1 MRIPTRREKPVHG
14 GQQAPRKGNPLHP
27 AKLSQMVVA
36 AFTLCAATAVFA
48 DSSYVL
54 VTGRRDPRIF
64 AIDMNAAL
72 RAENNGT
79 DKAIVSRSLVNPR
92 RLDGKLAGD
101 PANIKLSANQKT
113 AYVMNHHG
121 AVVNSEFLQH
131 GGRGNIAVMNVAKMI
146 NRRYDNTS
154 AALKSVYDLG
164 WFGGVG
170 LIVLPDL
177 IVGAAGEGWLAET
190 GSNRISLIDR
200 KTGGLRGQIEME
212 LNGKFSR
219 QLSQGCASFPVP
231 FVNLPGEL
239 PTPAPI
245 NPTVAPDPHD
255 GCWPDPEGI
264 ALGRGSDGKNYL
276 FSGNADTEDISIMD
290 FDAALAGAKV
300 VEVAKR
306 VPIQTGPFTINASPN
321 GKYIAATGRESHIID
336 FEGNTLSIIDV
347 DLARHSDLKAEAARV
362 LVGTDSPTVQTR
374 PFTATWTPDGQ
385 RILVTNYRTNSL
397 SVVDV
402 KRALAHDPKA
412 EIARIPLTRQD
423 NQPARP
429 KGVAVTADGQY
440 ALVAG
445 GPNTITTSSTNLTG
459 MLHVVDIQHFYQVS
473 TVANVGIDP
482 YGVTVVERSNN
493 REDEEDDE

>member
-1 MRIPTRREKPVHG
+1 MTGKT
-14 GQQAPRKGNPLHP
+14 QALWMAGNFRHMATKSVLNTPLT
-27 AKLSQMVVA
+27 LTQLVVA
-36 AFTLCAATAVFA
+36 GFTLCASTAVFA
-48 DSSYVL
+48 ESDYVL

-72 RAENNGT
+72 RSENNGT

-92 RLDGKLAGD
+92 RLDGKLSGD
-101 PANIKLSANQKT
+101 PANIKLSADQKT
-113 AYVMNHHG
+113 AFVMNHHG
-121 AVVNSEFLQH
+121 AAVNAEFLQH
-131 GGRGNIAVMNVAKMI
+131 GGRGSISVMNVRKMF
-146 NRRYDNTS
+146 NRRYNNTS
-154 AALKSVYDLG
+154 EAVNSVFDLG

-170 LIVLPDL
+170 LIVLPNL
-177 IVGAAGEGWLAET
+177 IIGAAGEGWLAET
-190 GSNRISLIDR
+190 GSNRISFIDR
-200 KTGGLRGQIEME
+200 KTGSLRGQIEME
-212 LNGKFSR
+212 LTGKFSR
-219 QLSQGCASFPVP
+219 QLSKDCAPFPVP
-231 FVNLPGEL
+231 FVS
-239 PTPAPI
+239 TPATAAPI
-245 NPTVAPDPHD
+245 NPTLAPDPHD

-264 ALGRGSDGKNYL
+264 ALGHGSDGKTYL

-290 FDAALAGAKV
+290 FEAALAGAKV

-347 DLARHSDLKAEAARV
+347 DRARQGLPNAEAARV
-362 LVGTDSPTVQTR
+362 LVGADKDTVQTR

-397 SVVDV
+397 SVVDL
-402 KRALAHDPKA
+402 KKALAGDPKA
-412 EIARIPLTRQD
+412 EIARIPLTRPD
-423 NQPARP
+423 KDDAKP

-445 GPNTITTSSTNLTG
+445 GPNTITQSATKLTG
-459 MLHVVDIQHFYQVS
+459 MLHIVDIQHFYQVA

-482 YGVTVVERSNN
+482 YAVAVVERANN
-493 REDEEDDE
+493 REDEREDE